1 MEMVVKEQECIFFC
15 VLPPGE
21 KTLFC
26 NAIHGKIV
34 NFYNVDHKTRL
45 KMTKTRIQHY
55 LLFTEKLFL
64 VDSTSFK

>member
-45 KMTKTRIQHY
+45 KMTLNKNST
-55 LLFTEKLFL
+55 LFAFYRKVVFGR
-64 VDSTSFK
+64 